1 MNSNIAKVV
10 TLKTAGDTAK
20 NVALKAAAFVG
31 RPVVA
36 GVAALALAGG
46 AHAATTTSIDT
57 TDIVATIS
65 GGVTAISAIG
75 VAVISL
81 IVVIKLYKWVQRVL

>member
-1 MNSNIAKVV
+1 MNSN
-10 TLKTAGDTAK
+10 
-20 NVALKAAAFVG
+20 NVAKRRALGLMSVLKNSAAKG
-31 RPVVA
+31 
-36 GVAALALAGG
+36 ALAATALATLGAG
-46 AHAATTTSIDT
+46 SAHAAGATIDT

-81 IVVIKLYKWVQRVL
+81 VVVIKLYKWVQRVL

>member
-1 MNSNIAKVV
+1 MK
-10 TLKTAGDTAK
+10 TLFNAVKRRAQVSASELATAG
-20 NVALKAAAFVG
+20 KA
-31 RPVVA
+31 
-36 GVAALALAGG
+36 VAAGSTLALASG
-46 AHAATTTSIDT
+46 AHAAGATIDT

-81 IVVIKLYKWVQRVL
+81 VVVIKLYKWVQRVL

>member
-1 MNSNIAKVV
+1 MFNVV
-10 TLKTAGDTAK
+10 KRYASAVASFVK
-20 NVALKAAAFVG
+20 NVARKAAALVSA
-31 RPVVA
+31 PLVVA
-36 GVAALALAGG
+36 ATGLTLAGG
-46 AHAATTTSIDT
+46 ADATPFTIDT

-81 IVVIKLYKWVQRVL
+81 VVVIKLYKWVQRVL